1 MAKKATE
8 LRLEDLIGRRVRDA
22 EGRVV
27 GRLEEFRATREGDHW
42 VVNEYEI
49 GPSALLERLA
59 ARHLGITWPG
69 RVDGYRALWNQLNL
83 EDPKQPRLNCR
94 VDELKKLR

>member
-1 MAKKATE
+1 MAKKASE

-22 EGRVV
+22 AGRVV
-27 GRLEEFRATREGDHW
+27 GRLQEFRATREGNHW
-42 VVNEYEI
+42 VVDEYEI

-59 ARHLGITWPG
+59 ARHLGIIWPG
-69 RVDGYRALWNQLNL
+69 RVHGYRASWNQLDL
-83 EDPKQPRLNCR
+83 EDPKHPRLTCG